1 LTEKPLEDLSFE
13 EAIKKLEI
21 TIEKLE
27 KEELT
32 LEETLQN
39 FQEGMK
45 LTQHCKRILG
55 QAEEKVE
62 LLLEDGT
69 TVEFSTEND
78 LA

>member
-1 LTEKPLEDLSFE
+1 MLEKPVEELSFE
-13 EAIKKLEI
+13 EAIKKLET

-32 LEETLQN
+32 LDETLQN

-45 LTQHCKRILG
+45 LTQHCKKILG

-69 TVEFSTEND
+69 TVEFTGESD
-78 LA
+78 PA